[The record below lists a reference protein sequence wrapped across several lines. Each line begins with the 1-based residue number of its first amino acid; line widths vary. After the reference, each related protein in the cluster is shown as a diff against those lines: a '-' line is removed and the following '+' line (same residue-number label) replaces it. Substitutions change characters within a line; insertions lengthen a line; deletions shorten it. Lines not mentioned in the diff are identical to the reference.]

1 MDANAEAVQ
10 EERRMISVKQVITV
24 SYDDPM
30 LNQCRKQLTEQ
41 NGWEITEEI
50 MGITFVRLQ
59 FIKSKNCRD

>member
-1 MDANAEAVQ
+1 
-10 EERRMISVKQVITV
+10 MICVKQVITV

-41 NGWEITEEI
+41 NGWEVTEEI

-59 FIKSKNCRD
+59 FIKSAERKEE